1 MTKKMALGRG
11 LGTLI
16 PGAGA
21 DNVRTVDKL
30 DSVSELELTRIIPNK
45 YQPRSV
51 FEDTAL
57 KELADSIR
65 EHGVIQPIIVRH
77 INDGAYELV
86 AGERRWR
93 AAQIAGL
100 KKIPV
105 VIKELS
111 NEKSLEIALIENL
124 QRENLNPVESAQG
137 YQRLREEFGLTQE
150 EIAARVGKERSTVTN
165 FLRLLTLPDRIQDYL
180 SRSVISTGHAK
191 AILSFT
197 NRNDQLRFT
206 EFIVKK
212 GSSVRETELLAKRW
226 GLKKGKRKSVESKD
240 VAIRDIEL
248 RLQRTLGTKVRIQ
261 EEKKGGKIVVEY
273 YSADDLTRILELVE
287 KD

>member
-16 PGAGA
+16 PGAAATTGA
-21 DNVRTVDKL
+21 KDNRE
-30 DSVSELELTRIIPNK
+30 SISELELTRIIPNK
-45 YQPRSV
+45 YQPRQF

-57 KELADSIR
+57 SELADSIR

-77 INDGAYELV
+77 ITDGAYELV

-100 KKIPV
+100 SKIPV
-105 VIKELS
+105 VIKDLS

-137 YQRLREEFGLTQE
+137 YRRLTEEFGLTQE

-165 FLRLLTLPDRIQDYL
+165 YLRLLTLPVKIQEYL
-180 SRSVISTGHAK
+180 SRSVITTGHAK

-197 NRNDQLRFT
+197 NRNDQLRFADY
-206 EFIVKK
+206 IVKK

-226 GLKKGKRKSVESKD
+226 GISKGKKKVVEPKD
-240 VAIRDIEL
+240 VAIRDVEL
-248 RLQRTLGTKVRIQ
+248 RLQRMLGTKVTIQ

-273 YSADDLTRILELVE
+273 YSVDDLTRILEVVE
-287 KD
+287 KN

>member
-1 MTKKMALGRG
+1 MTKKVLGRG

-16 PGAGA
+16 PGAGTRPEG
-21 DNVRTVDKL
+21 NQE
-30 DSVSELELTRIIPNK
+30 SISELELTRIIPNK
-45 YQPRSV
+45 YQPRQF

-77 INDGAYELV
+77 INNGAYELV

-93 AAQIAGL
+93 AARIAGL
-100 KKIPV
+100 NKIPV

-137 YQRLREEFGLTQE
+137 YQRLTEEFGLTQE
-150 EIAARVGKERSTVTN
+150 EVAARVGKERSTVTN
-165 FLRLLTLPDRIQDYL
+165 YLRLLTLPDKIQEYL
-180 SRSVISTGHAK
+180 SRSVITTGHAK

-197 NRNDQLRFT
+197 NRNDQLRFA
-206 EFIVKK
+206 EYIVKK
-212 GSSVRETELLAKRW
+212 GASVRETELLAKRW
-226 GLKKGKRKSVESKD
+226 GIKKGKKKVVESKD
-240 VAIRDIEL
+240 VAIRDVEL

-273 YSADDLTRILELVE
+273 YSTDDLTRILELVE
-287 KD
+287 KS

>member
-16 PGAGA
+16 PGVGSNSHVQ
-21 DNVRTVDKL
+21 DNL
-30 DSVSELELTRIIPNK
+30 EPVSELELIRIIPNK
-45 YQPRSV
+45 YQPRQF

-57 KELADSIR
+57 NELADSIK

-100 KKIPV
+100 SKIPV

-137 YQRLREEFGLTQE
+137 YRRLTEEFGLTQE
-150 EIAARVGKERSTVTN
+150 DVAVRVGKERSTVTN
-165 FLRLLTLPDRIQDYL
+165 YLRLLTLPDKIQEYL
-180 SRSVISTGHAK
+180 SHSVITTGHAK

-197 NRNDQLRFT
+197 NRNDQLRFA
-206 EFIVKK
+206 EYIVKK
-212 GSSVRETELLAKRW
+212 GASVRETELLSKRW
-226 GLKKGKRKSVESKD
+226 GIRKGKKKDVAAKD
-240 VAIRDIEL
+240 VAIRDVEL
-248 RLQRTLGTKVRIQ
+248 RLQRMLGTKVRIQ

-273 YSADDLTRILELVE
+273 YSVDDLTRILEVVE
-287 KD
+287 KN

>member
-1 MTKKMALGRG
+1 MTKKVLGRG
-11 LGTLI
+11 LETLI
-16 PGAGA
+16 PGAGTRPEV
-21 DNVRTVDKL
+21 NRE
-30 DSVSELELTRIIPNK
+30 SISELELTRIIPNK
-45 YQPRSV
+45 YQPRQF

-77 INDGAYELV
+77 INNGAYELV

-100 KKIPV
+100 NKIPV

-111 NEKSLEIALIENL
+111 NEKSLEVALIENL

-137 YQRLREEFGLTQE
+137 YQRLTEEFGLTQE

-165 FLRLLTLPDRIQDYL
+165 YLRLLTLPDKIQEYL
-180 SRSVISTGHAK
+180 SRSVITTGHAK

-197 NRNDQLRFT
+197 NRNDQLRFA
-206 EFIVKK
+206 EYIVKK
-212 GSSVRETELLAKRW
+212 GASVRETELMAKRW
-226 GLKKGKRKSVESKD
+226 GIKKGKKKVVESKD
-240 VAIRDIEL
+240 VAIRDVEL

-273 YSADDLTRILELVE
+273 YSTDDLTRILELVE
-287 KD
+287 NS

>member
-1 MTKKMALGRG
+1 MTKKMVLGRG

-21 DNVRTVDKL
+21 TTLAQDIRE
-30 DSVSELELTRIIPNK
+30 SVLELELTQIIQNK
-45 YQPRSV
+45 YQPRQF

-57 KELADSIR
+57 NELADSIR
-65 EHGVIQPIIVRH
+65 EHGVLQPIIVRH

-100 KKIPV
+100 SKIPV
-105 VIKELS
+105 VIKDLS
-111 NEKSLEIALIENL
+111 NEESLEIALIENL

-137 YQRLREEFGLTQE
+137 YKRLIEEFGLKQE
-150 EIAARVGKERSTVTN
+150 EIAARIGKDRSTVTN
-165 FLRLLTLPDRIQDYL
+165 YLRLLTLPDKIQEYL
-180 SRSVISTGHAK
+180 SRSVITTGHAK

-197 NRNDQLRFT
+197 NRNDQLRFA
-206 EFIVKK
+206 EFVVKK
-212 GSSVRETELLAKRW
+212 GASVRETELLAKRW
-226 GLKKGKRKSVESKD
+226 GIKKGKKKVVESKD
-240 VAIRDIEL
+240 VAIRDVEL
-248 RLQRTLGTKVRIQ
+248 RLQRLLGTKVRIQ

-273 YSADDLTRILELVE
+273 YSTDDLSRILELVE

>member
-1 MTKKMALGRG
+1 MTKKVLGRG

-16 PGAGA
+16 PGADA
-21 DNVRTVDKL
+21 RHEDDRN
-30 DSVSELELTRIIPNK
+30 SISELDLTRIIPNK
-45 YQPRSV
+45 YQPRQF

-77 INDGAYELV
+77 INNGAYELV

-93 AAQIAGL
+93 AARIAGL
-100 KKIPV
+100 NKIPV
-105 VIKELS
+105 IIKDLS

-137 YQRLREEFGLTQE
+137 YQRLTEEFGLTQE

-165 FLRLLTLPDRIQDYL
+165 YLRLLTLPDKIQEYL
-180 SRSVISTGHAK
+180 SRSVITTGHAK
-191 AILSFT
+191 AILSIT
-197 NRNDQLRFT
+197 NRNEQLRFA
-206 EFIVKK
+206 EYIVKK
-212 GSSVRETELLAKRW
+212 GASVRETELLAKRW
-226 GLKKGKRKSVESKD
+226 GIKKGKKKVVESKD
-240 VAIRDIEL
+240 VAIRDVEL
-248 RLQRTLGTKVRIQ
+248 RLQRSLGTKVRIQ

-273 YSADDLTRILELVE
+273 YSTDDLTRILELVE
-287 KD
+287 NS

>member
-1 MTKKMALGRG
+1 MIKKMALGRG

-21 DNVRTVDKL
+21 NTRTDDNRE
-30 DSVSELELTRIIPNK
+30 SVSELELTRIIPNK
-45 YQPRSV
+45 YQPRQF

-57 KELADSIR
+57 QELAESIR
-65 EHGVIQPIIVRH
+65 EHGVIQPIIVRY

-100 KKIPV
+100 NKIPV
-105 VIKELS
+105 VIKDLS

-137 YQRLREEFGLTQE
+137 YQRLTEEFGLTQE
-150 EIAARVGKERSTVTN
+150 EIAARIGKERSTVTN
-165 FLRLLTLPDRIQDYL
+165 YLRLLTLPDKIQEYL
-180 SRSVISTGHAK
+180 SRSVITTGHAK

-197 NRNDQLRFT
+197 NRNDQLRFA
-206 EFIVKK
+206 EYIVKK
-212 GSSVRETELLAKRW
+212 GASVRETELLAKRW
-226 GLKKGKRKSVESKD
+226 GIKKGKKKVVESKN
-240 VAIRDIEL
+240 VAIRDVEL

-273 YSADDLTRILELVE
+273 YSTDDLTRILELVE
-287 KD
+287 NS

>member
-1 MTKKMALGRG
+1 MALGRG

-16 PGAGA
+16 PAAGTHMRPE
-21 DNVRTVDKL
+21 NSREST
-30 DSVSELELTRIIPNK
+30 SELELARIVPNK
-45 YQPRSV
+45 YQPRQV

-65 EHGVIQPIIVRH
+65 EHGVVQPIIVRH

-100 KKIPV
+100 SKIPV
-105 VIKELS
+105 VIKDLS

-124 QRENLNPVESAQG
+124 QRESLNPVESARG
-137 YQRLREEFGLTQE
+137 YQRLTEEFGLTQE
-150 EIAARVGKERSTVTN
+150 EIAAKVGKERSTVTN
-165 FLRLLTLPDRIQDYL
+165 YLRLLTLPDRIQEYL
-180 SRSVISTGHAK
+180 TSSVITTGHAK
-191 AILSFT
+191 AILTFT
-197 NRNDQLRFT
+197 NRNEQLRFA
-206 EFIVKK
+206 EYIVKK

-226 GLKKGKRKSVESKD
+226 GIKKGKKRVSVSKD
-240 VAIRDIEL
+240 VSIRDVEL

-261 EEKKGGKIVVEY
+261 EEKRGGKIVVEY
-273 YSADDLTRILELVE
+273 YSNDDLTRILSLVE
-287 KD
+287 KG

>member
-1 MTKKMALGRG
+1 MTKKVLGRG

-16 PGAGA
+16 PGADA
-21 DNVRTVDKL
+21 RHEDDRN
-30 DSVSELELTRIIPNK
+30 SISELDLTRIIPNK
-45 YQPRSV
+45 YQPRQF

-77 INDGAYELV
+77 INNGAYELV

-93 AAQIAGL
+93 AARIAGL
-100 KKIPV
+100 NKIPV
-105 VIKELS
+105 IIKEIS

-137 YQRLREEFGLTQE
+137 YQRLTEEFGLTQE

-165 FLRLLTLPDRIQDYL
+165 YLRLLTLPDKIQEYL
-180 SRSVISTGHAK
+180 SRSVITTGHAK
-191 AILSFT
+191 AILSIT
-197 NRNDQLRFT
+197 NRNEQLRFT
-206 EFIVKK
+206 EYIVKK
-212 GSSVRETELLAKRW
+212 GASVRETELLAKRW
-226 GLKKGKRKSVESKD
+226 GIKKRKKKVVESKD
-240 VAIRDIEL
+240 VAIRDVEL
-248 RLQRTLGTKVRIQ
+248 RLQRSLGTKVRIQ

-273 YSADDLTRILELVE
+273 YSTDDLTRILELVE
-287 KD
+287 NS